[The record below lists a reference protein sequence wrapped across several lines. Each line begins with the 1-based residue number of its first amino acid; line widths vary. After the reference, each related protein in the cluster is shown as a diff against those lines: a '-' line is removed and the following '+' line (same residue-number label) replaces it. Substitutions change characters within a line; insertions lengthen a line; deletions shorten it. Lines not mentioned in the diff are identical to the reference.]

1 MWVRVRFKANAEDY
15 RPVKFPPPGP
25 FWCTGYSEDRSVL
38 VAYVK
43 RIEQIEEYWPE
54 AEDLDA
60 DETTEIEYTD
70 RFPRPDWYI

>member
-1 MWVRVRFKANAEDY
+1 MWVRVRFKANEEDY

-25 FWCTGYSEDRSVL
+25 YWCTGYSEGHSVV

-43 RIEQIEEYWPE
+43 DIEQIEEFWPE

-60 DETTEIEYTD
+60 DEATEIEYTD
-70 RFPRPDWYI
+70 RFPQPDWYK